1 MSALPVRGI
10 DAAQH
15 ILSIPNPDGN
25 PITLHDLHLILFIAE
40 CTVRRQHGIRLTSDT
55 FINQLGYPYASS
67 VCEILG
73 PNDDIDRYHEFLR
86 NTYIGG
92 TLHTVTPPV
101 QDVLNT
107 TTRYYFHEANTDEI
121 EELTANSPFVR
132 RTRDGE
138 EIVLPLP

>member
-1 MSALPVRGI
+1 MSTLPVRGI

-15 ILSIPNPDGN
+15 ILSVPNPNGN
-25 PITLHDLHLILFIAE
+25 PITLHDLHLILFLTE
-40 CTVRRQHGIRLTSDT
+40 CTVRRQHGIRLTSDI
-55 FINQLGYPYASS
+55 FINTLGYPYASS

-73 PNDDIDRYHEFLR
+73 PNDDIDRYHEFWH

-92 TLHTVTPPV
+92 TLQAVTPPV
-101 QDVLNT
+101 QDVLNNT
-107 TTRYYFHEANTDEI
+107 IQYYFRDATTDEI
-121 EELTANSPFVR
+121 ENLTTNSPFVR